1 MYHYKGASPNHFSL
15 SKSGG
20 GDKYELLWINILIF
34 IILYKGEQHGF
45 RKSENIQKALD
56 GEFYFFSKVF
66 GFEAADNDI
75 KVTNSYIFCI
85 F

>member
-1 MYHYKGASPNHFSL
+1 MNY
-15 SKSGG
+15 
-20 GDKYELLWINILIF
+20 YELINF

-66 GFEAADNDI
+66 GFEAADNDL
-75 KVTNSYIFCI
+75 KVTNIYIFYILSGVCNI
-85 F
+85 MVLVYNTIERKFS

>member
-1 MYHYKGASPNHFSL
+1 
-15 SKSGG
+15 
-20 GDKYELLWINILIF
+20 
-34 IILYKGEQHGF
+34 LYKGEQHGF
-45 RKSENIQKALD
+45 RKSESKQKALD
-56 GEFYFFSKVF
+56 GEFYFLSKVL